1 MSTQRRPERS
11 YTLDDYFAI
20 EEMGDAVR
28 YEFYNGEIFAL
39 TGASFSHNH
48 IVANL
53 LSALRAAF
61 INGPCDAFANDVRVS
76 TPGGLYTY
84 PDIVVFCGL
93 IELADEKLKVATN
106 PIVTVEVLS
115 ESTKNYDR
123 GQKFDLLKSIST
135 LREYVLIAQD
145 QVYIEHFLL
154 QETGEWER
162 REYFKPDD
170 ALNLPSI
177 DFQTKLFPI
186 YRRVD
191 FES

>member
-1 MSTQRRPERS
+1 MSTQRKPERC
-11 YTLDDYFAI
+11 YTLDDYFGI
-20 EEMGDAVR
+20 EEMSEIKHEYYD
-28 YEFYNGEIFAL
+28 GEIFAL
-39 TGASFSHNH
+39 AGASFSHNH

-84 PDIVVFCGL
+84 PDIVVFCGM

-106 PIVTVEVLS
+106 PVVIVEVLS

-123 GQKFDLLKSIST
+123 GQKFDLYKSIST

-145 QVYIEHFLL
+145 QVYIEHFRLNN
-154 QETGEWER
+154 TGEWKR
-162 REYFKPDD
+162 HEYFNIDD
-170 ALNLPSI
+170 VLNLSSI
-177 DFQTKLFPI
+177 NFQTKLFPI
-186 YRRVD
+186 YR
-191 FES
+191 